1 MDFYYKVVKTPTTA
15 HSTCSIFALD
25 SPGPQPTVNF
35 GCEREHLYNLDF
47 GSLKTAYGCVLG
59 MRSEPQHQLVF
70 DKKYN
75 GHNADEYPICGS
87 ETTGTPNTRLSNSS
101 ECSEG
106 NTSPVREEGS
116 AYKNPSPPPT
126 PYPAF
131 RALEPEPFPPIEG
144 SSCGGYEIYKMSLPF
159 RQLGW
164 SSQGKILSRDIS
176 LPPRQAQFS
185 SFPSPMVPPA
195 RELPPHRRAVREPL
209 LPMLVYHDN
218 GEEEIVSRYN
228 YLPFG
233 RQARDP
239 TLMLWR
245 ILWLKLVQMVSLL
258 SQSLA
263 HTSAAV
269 TGTIVWLD
277 LRNAS
282 HCDLLVGK
290 LVRTF
295 LLPCIVVWSPVLL
308 STMLCLI
315 LLSLGCKDESQ
326 SLLYST

>member
-59 MRSEPQHQLVF
+59 MWSEPQHQLVF

-75 GHNADEYPICGS
+75 GHNAGEYPICGS
-87 ETTGTPNTRLSNSS
+87 ETTGTPNTHLSNSS

-144 SSCGGYEIYKMSLPF
+144 SSCGGYEIYKKSLPF

-164 SSQGKILSRDIS
+164 SSQGKIVSRDIS

-185 SFPSPMVPPA
+185 SFPSPMVSPA

-239 TLMLWR
+239 TPNALED
-245 ILWLKLVQMVSLL
+245 LVAEARANGFTTEPESRPHISSRDWYDCVARSPECEPLR
-258 SQSLA
+258 
-263 HTSAAV
+263 SARRQARE
-269 TGTIVWLD
+269 D
-277 LRNAS
+277 LFAALYRR
-282 HCDLLVGK
+282 L
-290 LVRTF
+290 
-295 LLPCIVVWSPVLL
+295 
-308 STMLCLI
+308 
-315 LLSLGCKDESQ
+315 ESRPPQ
-326 SLLYST
+326 YNVMPDPPFPWMQR

>member
-25 SPGPQPTVNF
+25 SPGPQPRVHF

-47 GSLKTAYGCVLG
+47 GSLKTTSGYVVG
-59 MRSEPQHQLVF
+59 MRSESQHQLVL
-70 DKKYN
+70 DKKYK
-75 GHNADEYPICGS
+75 GHNADEYPIRGP
-87 ETTGTPNTRLSNSS
+87 ETTGTPNIRLSNGL
-101 ECSEG
+101 EYNEG
-106 NTSPVREEGS
+106 NTSPVKEEES
-116 AYKNPSPPPT
+116 AYKSPSPPPT

-131 RALEPEPFPPIEG
+131 RALEPELFPPIKG
-144 SSCGGYEIYKMSLPF
+144 SSCGGYEVYKKSLPF

-164 SSQGKILSRDIS
+164 SSQGEIISREIS
-176 LPPRQAQFS
+176 LPTRRVQFS

-239 TLMLWR
+239 TPNALED
-245 ILWLKLVQMVSLL
+245 LVAEARANGFTTEPESHQHISSRDWYDCAAGSPECEQLPSARKKAREDLFAAL
-258 SQSLA
+258 SRRLESRPPPQY
-263 HTSAAV
+263 
-269 TGTIVWLD
+269 IVMPDPPFPWM
-277 LRNAS
+277 R
-282 HCDLLVGK
+282 
-290 LVRTF
+290 R
-295 LLPCIVVWSPVLL
+295 
-308 STMLCLI
+308 
-315 LLSLGCKDESQ
+315 
-326 SLLYST
+326 